1 MKKSKRTSIRTKI
14 TLSLVATI
22 LIMVVMSCAIT
33 MIFIK
38 KYFYH
43 SMEQMLLDTYNSCNE
58 LFGRDED
65 IDSKELANDVIN
77 QSGAMI
83 FIFDSVN
90 MHVYTT
96 VNEEAAVYNN
106 LSFIADYFNYSG
118 GKNPDNP
125 KIKRKQIEKTDKY
138 DIQITN
144 DRNTGN
150 SYYDVVGFL
159 DNGFVVIIRKP
170 ISSVDS
176 TIVTSLKF
184 FLLVFSVVALLGF
197 VMVYFISNAVAKPI
211 KNLASVANRMA
222 QLDLDVKVDHA
233 SNDEIGELADSMN
246 EMSYQLRNTLT
257 ELQQANAKLQTDI
270 DEKVQIDEMRKEFL
284 SHVSHELKTPIALIQ
299 GYAEGLKDNV
309 IEDDESKEFYCDVI
323 LDEAG
328 KMNKLVRQLLD
339 LNELEFGVDRVHPV
353 VFDIDALIKN
363 VVDSS
368 SILVEQNHAEVEL
381 ADELNDVCNVY
392 ADEFMIEQVFTNYF
406 TNALHY
412 CNDGGKVRVWTANKD
427 YDQPRRTE
435 DGLVTGNLRV
445 FVYDEG
451 PNIPDD
457 ELDKVFI
464 KFYKVDKARTREY
477 GGSGIGLSIVAASMA
492 AHNKNYGVY
501 NVENGVVFY
510 FDLDIIQQDDGEP
523 EMIPENSADNTSERR
538 LSIVNQ
544 QLN

>member
-1 MKKSKRTSIRTKI
+1 MSDTFHTEEGKTLLSSLAVACLKGEETSNYDARSKVLELAVPVQSPDVQQLQGVMLVSVSAVDIAETLAEMEQRGVMLIGSIVV
-14 TLSLVATI
+14 LSVFLAWLLSTI
-22 LIMVVMSCAIT
+22 LVKPLARVTKAIEDLTDGMLDEEISVPDYTETELITDAFNKMV
-33 MIFIK
+33 
-38 KYFYH
+38 
-43 SMEQMLLDTYNSCNE
+43 
-58 LFGRDED
+58 
-65 IDSKELANDVIN
+65 
-77 QSGAMI
+77 
-83 FIFDSVN
+83 
-90 MHVYTT
+90 
-96 VNEEAAVYNN
+96 
-106 LSFIADYFNYSG
+106 
-118 GKNPDNP
+118 
-125 KIKRKQIEKTDKY
+125 
-138 DIQITN
+138 
-144 DRNTGN
+144 
-150 SYYDVVGFL
+150 
-159 DNGFVVIIRKP
+159 
-170 ISSVDS
+170 
-176 TIVTSLKF
+176 
-184 FLLVFSVVALLGF
+184 
-197 VMVYFISNAVAKPI
+197 
-211 KNLASVANRMA
+211 NRMKI
-222 QLDLDVKVDHA
+222 LDESRQEFV
-233 SNDEIGELADSMN
+233 SN
-246 EMSYQLRNTLT
+246 
-257 ELQQANAKLQTDI
+257 
-270 DEKVQIDEMRKEFL
+270 
-284 SHVSHELKTPIALIQ
+284 VSHELKTPIALIQ

-523 EMIPENSADNTSERR
+523 EMIPENNADNTSE
-538 LSIVNQ
+538 Q
-544 QLN
+544 

>member
-1 MKKSKRTSIRTKI
+1 MRIRTSIRTKI
-14 TLSLVATI
+14 TLCLVATI
-22 LIMVVMSCAIT
+22 FCMVAMSCVIV
-33 MIFIK
+33 MGFIK
-38 KYFYH
+38 KYFYND
-43 SMEQMLLDTYNSCNE
+43 MKEKLIATYNSCNS
-58 LFGRDED
+58 LFGQDDD
-65 IDSKELANDVIN
+65 IDAKELTNDVRN
-77 QSGAMI
+77 DSGAMI
-83 FIFDSVN
+83 YIVDGEN
-90 MHVYTT
+90 MKIYTT
-96 VNEEAAVYNN
+96 VNEKAAVYDN
-106 LSFIADYFNYSG
+106 LSFIADYFDYSKG
-118 GKNPDNP
+118 NNGDNP
-125 KIKRKQIEKTDKY
+125 NIERKKIEDNEKY

-144 DRNTGN
+144 DRNNGN

-159 DNGFVVIIRKP
+159 DNGFVVIIRKQ

-176 TIVTSLKF
+176 TIITSLKF
-184 FLLVFSVVALLGF
+184 FIMVFSVVALFGF
-197 VMVYFISNAVAKPI
+197 VMVYFVSNAFAKPI
-211 KNLASVANRMA
+211 KKMARAANSMA
-222 QLDLDVKVDHA
+222 RLDLDTRVEY
-233 SNDEIGELADSMN
+233 SGNDEIGELADSMN
-246 EMSYQLRNTLT
+246 EMAYQLRSTLT

-309 IEDDESKEFYCDVI
+309 IEDDDSKEFYCDVI

-339 LNELEFGVDRVHPV
+339 LNELEFGMDRVHPEA
-353 VFDIDALIKN
+353 FDINALIKN

-368 SILVEQNHAEVEL
+368 SILIEQNGAAVEL
-381 ADELNDVCNVY
+381 GDGLSGECYVY

-412 CNDGGKVRVWTANKD
+412 CSDGCRVRVWSARQSCD
-427 YDQPRRTE
+427 GGRETE
-435 DGLVTGNLRV
+435 AGIITGNVRV

-451 PNIPDD
+451 PNIPEN

-501 NVENGVVFY
+501 NVEDGVVFY
-510 FDLDIIQQDDGEP
+510 FDLD
-523 EMIPENSADNTSERR
+523 MIEEKKALEKSE
-538 LSIVNQ
+538 
-544 QLN
+544 

>member
-1 MKKSKRTSIRTKI
+1 MRKSKMTSIKTKI
-14 TLSLVATI
+14 TLFLAATI

-33 MIFIK
+33 MLFIK

-43 SMEQMLLDTYNSCNE
+43 GMEQMLVDTYNSCNE
-58 LFGRDED
+58 LFGQDED
-65 IDSKELANDVIN
+65 IDSRELANDVTN

-90 MHVYTT
+90 MRVYTT

-144 DRNTGN
+144 DKNTGN

-159 DNGFVVIIRKP
+159 DNGYVVIIRKP

-176 TIVTSLKF
+176 TIVISLKF
-184 FLLVFSVVALLGF
+184 FFFVFSVVAIFGF
-197 VMVYFISNAVAKPI
+197 ILIYFISNAVAKPI
-211 KNLASVANRMA
+211 KNLASVANQMA
-222 QLDLDVKVDHA
+222 QLDLDVKVDHT

-246 EMSYQLRNTLT
+246 EMSYQLKNTLT

-328 KMNKLVRQLLD
+328 KMNRLVKQLLN
-339 LNELEFGVDRVHPV
+339 LNELEFGMNRVQPV
-353 VFDIDALIKN
+353 AFDINVLMRN
-363 VVDSS
+363 VVGSS
-368 SILVEQNHAEVEL
+368 SILIEQNHADVEL
-381 ADELNDVCNVY
+381 PEALNKECNVY

-412 CNDGGKVRVWTANKD
+412 CNDGGKVKIWTAQTD
-427 YDQPRRTE
+427 YDAPRKVD
-435 DGLVTGNLRV
+435 DGEITGNLRV

-451 PNIPDD
+451 PNIPTD

-477 GGSGIGLSIVAASMA
+477 GGSGIGLSIVAASMV

-501 NVENGVVFY
+501 NVEDGVVFY
-510 FDLDIIQQDDGEP
+510 FDLDVIKQDGDEP
-523 EMIPENSADNTSERR
+523 GLLPENTEDNTTENVSE
-538 LSIVNQ
+538 Q
-544 QLN
+544 

>member
-14 TLSLVATI
+14 TLSLVAII

-523 EMIPENSADNTSERR
+523 EMIPENSADNTSEGR
-538 LSIVNQ
+538 LSIVK
-544 QLN
+544 

>member
-43 SMEQMLLDTYNSCNE
+43 SMEQMLLDTYNSCNK

-523 EMIPENSADNTSERR
+523 EMIPENSADNTSEGR
-538 LSIVNQ
+538 LSIVK
-544 QLN
+544 

>member
-1 MKKSKRTSIRTKI
+1 
-14 TLSLVATI
+14 
-22 LIMVVMSCAIT
+22 
-33 MIFIK
+33 
-38 KYFYH
+38 
-43 SMEQMLLDTYNSCNE
+43 MEQMLLDTYNSCNE

-90 MHVYTT
+90 MHVY
-96 VNEEAAVYNN
+96 NDGERGGWAVYNN

-144 DRNTGN
+144 DKNTGN

-159 DNGFVVIIRKP
+159 DNGFVVVIRNQSQRRLNDNYITK
-170 ISSVDS
+170 V
-176 TIVTSLKF
+176 
-184 FLLVFSVVALLGF
+184 FLFVFSVVAILGF
-197 VMVYFISNAVAKPI
+197 AVIYFISNAVAKPI
-211 KNLASVANRMA
+211 KNLALVANRMA
-222 QLDLDVKVDHA
+222 QLDLDVKVDRA

-246 EMSYQLRNTLT
+246 EMSYQLKNTLT

-270 DEKVQIDEMRKEFL
+270 DEKVQIDEMRKRSSCPMCPMNSRLL
-284 SHVSHELKTPIALIQ
+284 SLSYRDT
-299 GYAEGLKDNV
+299 EGLKDNV

-523 EMIPENSADNTSERR
+523 EMILENSADNTSE
-538 LSIVNQ
+538 Q
-544 QLN
+544 

>member
-1 MKKSKRTSIRTKI
+1 MKSSIRSSIRTKI
-14 TLSLVATI
+14 TFSLAAI
-22 LIMVVMSCAIT
+22 IICMIVMSCAIT
-33 MIFIK
+33 FLFIK
-38 KYFYH
+38 RYYYN
-43 SMEQMLLDTYNSCNE
+43 SMEKMLLTTYNSCNA
-58 LFGRDED
+58 LFGDDDDVDAR
-65 IDSKELANDVIN
+65 SLTNDVVN
-77 QSGAMI
+77 ESGAMI
-83 FIFDSVN
+83 FIFDSEN
-90 MHVYTT
+90 MKVYTT

-106 LSFIADYFNYSG
+106 LSFIADYFKYSG
-118 GKNPDNP
+118 GKNDNNS

-144 DRNTGN
+144 DKNTGS
-150 SYYDVVGFL
+150 SYYDIVGFL

-176 TIVTSLKF
+176 TIVTSIKF
-184 FLLVFSVVALLGF
+184 FLLVFSAVALLGF
-197 VMVYFISNAVAKPI
+197 VMTYFFSNSFAKPI
-211 KNLASVANRMA
+211 KKMAAIANRMA
-222 QLDLDVKVDHA
+222 QLDLDVKVEYPE
-233 SNDEIGELADSMN
+233 NDEIGELADSMN
-246 EMSYQLRNTLT
+246 EMSYQLKNTLT
-257 ELQQANAKLQTDI
+257 ELQEANAKLQTDI

-309 IEDDESKEFYCDVI
+309 IDDEESKEFYCDVI

-368 SILVEQNHAEVEL
+368 SILVEQNHANVEL
-381 ADELNDVCNVY
+381 DKSIEDVCNVY
-392 ADEFMIEQVFTNYF
+392 ADEFIIEQVFTNYF

-412 CNDGGKVRVWTANKD
+412 CTDGGKVRIWTASMD
-427 YDQPRRTE
+427 YDQPKKTD
-435 DGLVTGNLRV
+435 DGLITGNLRV

-451 PNIPDD
+451 PNIPAD

-501 NVENGVVFY
+501 NVEDGVVFY
-510 FDLDIIQQDDGEP
+510 FDLDIIKENESEP
-523 EMIPENSADNTSERR
+523 EMIHERNRESTSDNASE
-538 LSIVNQ
+538 Q
-544 QLN
+544 

>member
-1 MKKSKRTSIRTKI
+1 MTGSKRTSIRTKI
-14 TLSLVATI
+14 TLSLAATI
-22 LIMVVMSCAIT
+22 LFMVVMSCAIT

-339 LNELEFGVDRVHPV
+339 LNELEFGVDRVHSV

-510 FDLDIIQQDDGEP
+510 FDLDIIQQDDDEP
-523 EMIPENSADNTSERR
+523 EMIPENSADNTSDNTSE
-538 LSIVNQ
+538 Q
-544 QLN
+544 

>member
-1 MKKSKRTSIRTKI
+1 MTGSKRTSIRTKI
-14 TLSLVATI
+14 TLSLAAII
-22 LIMVVMSCAIT
+22 LFMVVMSCAIT
-33 MIFIK
+33 MLFIK
-38 KYFYH
+38 RYFYH
-43 SMEQMLLDTYNSCNE
+43 GMEQMLLDTYKSCNE
-58 LFGRDED
+58 LFGQDNN
-65 IDSKELANDVIN
+65 IDSRELANDVTN

-83 FIFDSVN
+83 FIFDSEN

-144 DRNTGN
+144 DKNTGN

-159 DNGFVVIIRKP
+159 DNGFVVVIRKP

-176 TIVTSLKF
+176 TIIISLKF
-184 FLLVFSVVALLGF
+184 FFFVFSVVAILGF
-197 VMVYFISNAVAKPI
+197 AVIYFISNAVAKPI

-222 QLDLDVKVDHA
+222 QLDLDVKVDHE

-246 EMSYQLRNTLT
+246 EMSYQLKNTLT

-270 DEKVQIDEMRKEFL
+270 DKKVQIDEMRKEFL

-309 IEDDESKEFYCDVI
+309 IEDEDSKEFYCDVI

-339 LNELEFGVDRVHPV
+339 LNELEFGVDRVQPV
-353 VFDIDALIKN
+353 VFDINALMRN
-363 VVDSS
+363 VVGAS
-368 SILVEQNHAEVEL
+368 SILIEQNQADVEIP
-381 ADELNDVCNVY
+381 DEFKEVCNVY

-412 CNDGGKVRVWTANKD
+412 CKDNGKVKIWTASQA
-427 YDQPRRTE
+427 YDAPQKVD
-435 DGLVTGNLRV
+435 DGVITGNLRI

-510 FDLDIIQQDDGEP
+510 FDLDLIKQDDDDMKLLP
-523 EMIPENSADNTSERR
+523 DNTVDNTSE
-538 LSIVNQ
+538 Q
-544 QLN
+544 

>member
-1 MKKSKRTSIRTKI
+1 MKTRTSIRTKI
-14 TLSLVATI
+14 TLYLVAII
-22 LIMVVMSCAIT
+22 LFMVVMSSAIT

-38 KYFYH
+38 RYFYRG
-43 SMEQMLLDTYNSCNE
+43 MEQMLLDTYDSCNQ
-58 LFGRDED
+58 LFGQDED
-65 IDSKELANDVIN
+65 IDEKALANDVSN
-77 QSGAMI
+77 KTGAMI
-83 FIFDSVN
+83 FIFDSKN

-106 LSFIADYFNYSG
+106 LSFIADYFQYSG
-118 GKNPDNP
+118 GENPDNP

-144 DRNTGN
+144 DKNTGN
-150 SYYDVVGFL
+150 SYYDIVGFL

-176 TIVTSLKF
+176 TIIISLKF
-184 FLLVFSVVALLGF
+184 FFIVFGAVSLLGF
-197 VMVYFISNAVAKPI
+197 IMAYFISNLVAKPI
-211 KNLASVANRMA
+211 KNIANVANRMA
-222 QLDLDVKVDHA
+222 KLDLDVKIDHP
-233 SNDEIGELADSMN
+233 SNDEIGELAGSMN
-246 EMSYQLRNTLT
+246 EMSYQLKNTLT
-257 ELQQANAKLQTDI
+257 ELQQANEKLQTDI

-309 IEDDESKEFYCDVI
+309 IDDDESREFYCDVI

-353 VFDIDALIKN
+353 VFDIDALIRN
-363 VVDSS
+363 VVGAS
-368 SILVEQNHAEVEL
+368 SILIEQNHADVEI
-381 ADELNDVCNVY
+381 ADELNGVCNVY

-412 CNDGGKVRVWTANKD
+412 CNDGAKVKIWTA
-427 YDQPRRTE
+427 RTE
-435 DGLVTGNLRV
+435 YDDQRTVEDGVITGNIRV

-451 PNIPDD
+451 PNIPSD

-501 NVENGVVFY
+501 NVEDGVVFY
-510 FDLDIIQQDDGEP
+510 FDLDIIEQTDEGTE
-523 EMIPENSADNTSERR
+523 
-538 LSIVNQ
+538 
-544 QLN
+544 

>member
-1 MKKSKRTSIRTKI
+1 MDAR
-14 TLSLVATI
+14 SLT
-22 LIMVVMSCAIT
+22 
-33 MIFIK
+33 
-38 KYFYH
+38 
-43 SMEQMLLDTYNSCNE
+43 
-58 LFGRDED
+58 
-65 IDSKELANDVIN
+65 NDVVN
-77 QSGAMI
+77 ESGAMI
-83 FIFDSVN
+83 FIFDSEN
-90 MHVYTT
+90 MKVYTT

-106 LSFIADYFNYSG
+106 LSFIADYFKYSG
-118 GKNPDNP
+118 GKNDNNS

-144 DRNTGN
+144 DKNTGS
-150 SYYDVVGFL
+150 SYYDIVGFL

-176 TIVTSLKF
+176 TIVTSIKF
-184 FLLVFSVVALLGF
+184 FLLVFSAVALLGF
-197 VMVYFISNAVAKPI
+197 VMTYFFSNSFAKPI
-211 KNLASVANRMA
+211 KKMAAIANRMA
-222 QLDLDVKVDHA
+222 QLDLDVKVEYPE
-233 SNDEIGELADSMN
+233 NDEIGELADSMN
-246 EMSYQLRNTLT
+246 EMSYQLKNTLT
-257 ELQQANAKLQTDI
+257 ELQEANAKLQTDI

-309 IEDDESKEFYCDVI
+309 IDDEESKEFYCDVI

-368 SILVEQNHAEVEL
+368 SILVEQNHANVEL
-381 ADELNDVCNVY
+381 DKSIEDVCNVY

-412 CNDGGKVRVWTANKD
+412 CTDGGKIKIWTASMD
-427 YDQPRRTE
+427 YDQPKKTD

-451 PNIPDD
+451 PNIPAD

-492 AHNKNYGVY
+492 AHNKNYGGY
-501 NVENGVVFY
+501 NVEDGVVFY
-510 FDLDIIQQDDGEP
+510 FDLDIIKENESEP
-523 EMIPENSADNTSERR
+523 EMIHERNRESTSDNASE
-538 LSIVNQ
+538 Q
-544 QLN
+544 

>member
-1 MKKSKRTSIRTKI
+1 M
-14 TLSLVATI
+14 
-22 LIMVVMSCAIT
+22 
-33 MIFIK
+33 
-38 KYFYH
+38 
-43 SMEQMLLDTYNSCNE
+43 
-58 LFGRDED
+58 
-65 IDSKELANDVIN
+65 
-77 QSGAMI
+77 
-83 FIFDSVN
+83 
-90 MHVYTT
+90 
-96 VNEEAAVYNN
+96 
-106 LSFIADYFNYSG
+106 
-118 GKNPDNP
+118 
-125 KIKRKQIEKTDKY
+125 
-138 DIQITN
+138 
-144 DRNTGN
+144 
-150 SYYDVVGFL
+150 
-159 DNGFVVIIRKP
+159 
-170 ISSVDS
+170 
-176 TIVTSLKF
+176 
-184 FLLVFSVVALLGF
+184 VALLGF

-392 ADEFMIEQVFTNYF
+392 ADEFMIEQVFTNYLQMHF
-406 TNALHY
+406 I
-412 CNDGGKVRVWTANKD
+412 TATMEARSECG
-427 YDQPRRTE
+427 RRIRTMISRE
-435 DGLVTGNLRV
+435 GLRMDSSQAT
-445 FVYDEG
+445 
-451 PNIPDD
+451 
-457 ELDKVFI
+457 
-464 KFYKVDKARTREY
+464 
-477 GGSGIGLSIVAASMA
+477 
-492 AHNKNYGVY
+492 
-501 NVENGVVFY
+501 
-510 FDLDIIQQDDGEP
+510 
-523 EMIPENSADNTSERR
+523 
-538 LSIVNQ
+538 
-544 QLN
+544 